1 MGHQVNIY
9 LTADNIISALGF
21 TTQENIHAIRN
32 YQSGVKL
39 HTPED
44 GSDISDIPVQ
54 AATINKER
62 VAGYVQQHKLEQ
74 YSRLE
79 QLFILS
85 ITETLSQAANPV
97 DLSSPDSCIIFST
110 TKGNI
115 DLLSGHTDED
125 YSDEVSLWKMVE
137 RVAGYFHAGQ
147 NFRIISNACISGVSA
162 LVVAKRLMEQGK
174 YKQVLVAGGDV
185 LSHFITSGFISF
197 KSVSPEI
204 CRPFDAK
211 RDGLSLG
218 EACATILLTTEQ
230 TPGGIVLAGGGI
242 SNDANHISGPS
253 RTGDGLYYAMR
264 QAMEDAGIEAS
275 DIDFVNTHGTATVY
289 NDEMESKAIHL
300 AELQHAPVNSM
311 KSYFGHTLGAAG
323 IIETIVCAHELKEQ
337 TVFGTLGFE
346 ELGVPMPIK
355 VHAQHIDKP
364 IEACVKTAS
373 GFGGCNAAIVLI
385 KPAPHLPEEK
395 YPIEGKWKNFSDNIL
410 PLPTV
415 SIKNGQITVNSQTI
429 FTSGEKSFPTF
440 IREAYKT
447 LGESNMK
454 FYKMDDLC
462 KLGYMA
468 CHYILK
474 DISYSPTE
482 IGIILANKNA
492 SLHTDIKHQTII
504 VNYDDAAASPAVFV
518 YTLPNVVI
526 GEICIR
532 HKIQGENSF
541 FINKECNLVE
551 LKAYACTVMHRNKLK
566 YCVIGWC
573 ELLNDDYEAEFELLT
588 MSKTGLEMN
597 EN

>member
-1 MGHQVNIY
+1 MGHRVNIY

-32 YQSGVKL
+32 YQSGIKL

-44 GSDISDIPVQ
+44 GSNIADISLQ
-54 AATINKER
+54 AATINRER
-62 VAGYVQQHKLEQ
+62 LAGYVQQHQLGL

-85 ITETLSQAANPV
+85 IIETLSQTVNPI
-97 DLSSPDSCIIFST
+97 DLSSHDSCIIFST

-115 DLLSGHTDED
+115 DLLSGHTNKN
-125 YSDEVSLWKMVE
+125 YSDEVSLWQMGE
-137 RVAGYFHAGQ
+137 RVAGYFHAEQ

-162 LVVAKRLMEQGK
+162 LVVAKRLMEQGA
-174 YKQVLVAGGDV
+174 YKQVVVTGGDV

-197 KSVSPEI
+197 KSVSPET

-211 RDGLSLG
+211 RDGLNLG
-218 EACATILLTTEQ
+218 EGCATILLSTEQ
-230 TPGGIVLAGGGI
+230 APNGIVLAGGGI

-253 RTGDGLYYAMR
+253 RTGDGLFYAIN
-264 QAMEDAGIEAS
+264 QATNDAGLQAS

-323 IIETIVCAHELKEQ
+323 VIETIVCAHELKEQ
-337 TVFGTLGFE
+337 TIFGTLGFE
-346 ELGVPMPIK
+346 ELGVPMSIK
-355 VHAQHIDKP
+355 VHAQHIDNP
-364 IEACVKTAS
+364 INACVKTAS
-373 GFGGCNAAIVLI
+373 GFGGCNAAIVLT
-385 KPAPHLPEEK
+385 KLP
-395 YPIEGKWKNFSDNIL
+395 YINRNDNSIL
-410 PLPTV
+410 SQFECNNLLSTV
-415 SIKNGQITVNSQTI
+415 SIKDSQVIVNGQVV
-429 FTSGEKSFPTF
+429 FTSEEKSFATF

-474 DISYSPTE
+474 DISYLPTE

-492 SLHTDIKHQTII
+492 SLHTDIKHQTVI
-504 VNYDDAAASPAVFV
+504 DKDGDAAASPATFV
-518 YTLPNVVI
+518 YTLPNVVA

-532 HKIQGENSF
+532 HKIQGENTF
-541 FINKECNLVE
+541 FIHKECNLDD
-551 LKAYACTVMHRNKLK
+551 LKAYAYTVMHASKLK
-566 YCVIGWC
+566 YCIIGWC
-573 ELLNDDYEAEFELLT
+573 ELLNDEYEAEFELLKWRET
-588 MSKTGLEMN
+588 EWK
-597 EN
+597 